1 MKKKL
6 LLICLCSLC
15 IAVGTTAQIDITKVK
30 ADIVSDGGSD
40 SIGGETAGDNDGVI
54 VGDGDQQ
61 PDTQPAPQP
70 ASQPVPVQPPQ
81 EAETP
86 AVSQPVKSSQSKKE
100 PEKTIEPQKTE
111 NPAPPEKAED
121 TKIVDTADQKEPEK
135 TENPAS
141 SKEPDEIENPVP
153 SEKAED
159 TQTVD
164 TADQKEMQKP
174 AETIPSKEPV
184 KEKTPAISLKII
196 KMFGALIIGYIV
208 AAIIVLGFRT
218 VMSPLVFYMSIDM
231 RYRFAAPVR
240 LKKASEGYQIDITK
254 IIDRYDSSTFQIRF
268 NRMVLKKLQG
278 MELTIINGEQRIAS
292 DIRSS
297 IDISI

>member
-40 SIGGETAGDNDGVI
+40 SIGGENAGDNDGVI

-61 PDTQPAPQP
+61 PDPQPAP
-70 ASQPVPVQPPQ
+70 QPVPVQPPQ

-86 AVSQPVKSSQSKKE
+86 AEKQPVKSSQSKKE

-111 NPAPPEKAED
+111 KPAPPEELEKSAEP
-121 TKIVDTADQKEPEK
+121 APSKEPEK
-135 TENPAS
+135 TA
-141 SKEPDEIENPVP
+141 DEIENPVP

-174 AETIPSKEPV
+174 VETIPSKEPV

-240 LKKASEGYQIDITK
+240 LKKASEGYQIDMTK

-278 MELTIINGEQRIAS
+278 MELTIINGEQHIAS

-297 IDISI
+297 IDVSI

>member
-1 MKKKL
+1 MKKQL

-15 IAVGTTAQIDITKVK
+15 IAVGTQIDITKVK

-61 PDTQPAPQP
+61 PDPQPAP
-70 ASQPVPVQPPQ
+70 QPVPVQPPQ

-86 AVSQPVKSSQSKKE
+86 AASQPVKSSQSKKV

-111 NPAPPEKAED
+111 KPAPPEELEKSAEP
-121 TKIVDTADQKEPEK
+121 APSKEPEK
-135 TENPAS
+135 TENPAP
-141 SKEPDEIENPVP
+141 SKEPENPVP

-174 AETIPSKEPV
+174 VETIPSKEPV

-208 AAIIVLGFRT
+208 AAVIVLGFRT
-218 VMSPLVFYMSIDM
+218 VLSPLVFYMSIDM

>member
-15 IAVGTTAQIDITKVK
+15 IAVGTTAQIDITVK

-70 ASQPVPVQPPQ
+70 APQPTSQPVPVQPPQ

-86 AVSQPVKSSQSKKE
+86 AEKQPVKSSQSKKE
-100 PEKTIEPQKTE
+100 PEKTIAPQKTE
-111 NPAPPEKAED
+111 NPAPPEESEKSAEP
-121 TKIVDTADQKEPEK
+121 APSKEPEK
-135 TENPAS
+135 TENPAP
-141 SKEPDEIENPVP
+141 SKEPDEIENPAP
-153 SEKAED
+153 S
-159 TQTVD
+159 
-164 TADQKEMQKP
+164 DQKEMQKP

-208 AAIIVLGFRT
+208 AVIIVLGFRT

-254 IIDRYDSSTFQIRF
+254 IIDRYDSSTFQIHF

-278 MELTIINGEQRIAS
+278 MDLTIINGEQRIAS

>member
-6 LLICLCSLC
+6 LLICLC
-15 IAVGTTAQIDITKVK
+15 IAVGTTAQMDITKVK

-61 PDTQPAPQP
+61 PDPQPAP
-70 ASQPVPVQPPQ
+70 QPVPVQPPQ

-86 AVSQPVKSSQSKKE
+86 AEKQPVKSSQSKKE

-111 NPAPPEKAED
+111 KPAPPEELEKSAEP
-121 TKIVDTADQKEPEK
+121 APSKEPEK
-135 TENPAS
+135 TENPAP

-164 TADQKEMQKP
+164 TADQKEMQNP
-174 AETIPSKEPV
+174 VETIPSKEPV

-208 AAIIVLGFRT
+208 AAVIVLGFKT
-218 VMSPLVFYMSIDM
+218 VLSPLVFYMSIDM

>member
-15 IAVGTTAQIDITKVK
+15 IAVGTTAQIDITVK

-70 ASQPVPVQPPQ
+70 APQPASQPVPVQPPQ

-86 AVSQPVKSSQSKKE
+86 AEKQPVKSSQSKKE
-100 PEKTIEPQKTE
+100 PEKTIAPQKTE
-111 NPAPPEKAED
+111 NPAPPEESEKSAEP
-121 TKIVDTADQKEPEK
+121 APSKEPEK
-135 TENPAS
+135 TENPAP
-141 SKEPDEIENPVP
+141 SKEPDEIENPAP
-153 SEKAED
+153 S
-159 TQTVD
+159 
-164 TADQKEMQKP
+164 DQKEMQKP

-208 AAIIVLGFRT
+208 AVIIVLGFRT

-240 LKKASEGYQIDITK
+240 LKKASGGYQIDITK
-254 IIDRYDSSTFQIRF
+254 IIDRYDSSTFQIHF

-278 MELTIINGEQRIAS
+278 MDLTIINGEQRIAS

>member
-15 IAVGTTAQIDITKVK
+15 IAAVGTTAQIDITKVK

-70 ASQPVPVQPPQ
+70 VPVQPPQ

-86 AVSQPVKSSQSKKE
+86 AEKQPVKSSQSKKE

-111 NPAPPEKAED
+111 KPAPPEELEKSAEP
-121 TKIVDTADQKEPEK
+121 APSKEPEK
-135 TENPAS
+135 TENPAP

-159 TQTVD
+159 TPTVD

-208 AAIIVLGFRT
+208 AAVIVLGFRT

-268 NRMVLKKLQG
+268 NRMVFKKLQG

-297 IDISI
+297 IDITI

>member
-61 PDTQPAPQP
+61 PDPQPAP
-70 ASQPVPVQPPQ
+70 QPVPVQPPQ

-86 AVSQPVKSSQSKKE
+86 AASQPVKSSQSKKV

-111 NPAPPEKAED
+111 KPAPPEELEKSAEP
-121 TKIVDTADQKEPEK
+121 APSKEPEK
-135 TENPAS
+135 TENPAP
-141 SKEPDEIENPVP
+141 SKEPENPVP

-159 TQTVD
+159 TPTVD

-208 AAIIVLGFRT
+208 AAVIVLGFRT

-254 IIDRYDSSTFQIRF
+254 IIDRYDSSTFRVRF
-268 NRMVLKKLQG
+268 NRMVLKKAAG
-278 MELTIINGEQRIAS
+278 HGS
-292 DIRSS
+292 D
-297 IDISI
+297 DH

>member
-61 PDTQPAPQP
+61 PDPQPAP
-70 ASQPVPVQPPQ
+70 QPVPVQPPQ

-86 AVSQPVKSSQSKKE
+86 AASQPVKSSQSKKV

-111 NPAPPEKAED
+111 KPAPPEELEKSAEP
-121 TKIVDTADQKEPEK
+121 APSKEPEK
-135 TENPAS
+135 TENPAP
-141 SKEPDEIENPVP
+141 SKEPENPVP

-159 TQTVD
+159 TPTVD

-208 AAIIVLGFRT
+208 AAVIVLGFRT

-254 IIDRYDSSTFQIRF
+254 IIDRYDSSTFQVRF

-278 MELTIINGEQRIAS
+278 MDLTIINGEQHIAS

-297 IDISI
+297 IDVSI

>member
-15 IAVGTTAQIDITKVK
+15 IAVGTQIDITKVK

-61 PDTQPAPQP
+61 PDPQPAP
-70 ASQPVPVQPPQ
+70 QPVPVQPPQ

-86 AVSQPVKSSQSKKE
+86 AASQPVKSSQSKKV

-111 NPAPPEKAED
+111 KPAPPEELEKSAEP
-121 TKIVDTADQKEPEK
+121 APSKEPEK
-135 TENPAS
+135 TENPAP
-141 SKEPDEIENPVP
+141 SKEPENPVP

-159 TQTVD
+159 TPTVD

-174 AETIPSKEPV
+174 AETIPS

-208 AAIIVLGFRT
+208 AAVIVLGLRT

>member
-6 LLICLCSLC
+6 LLICLC

-86 AVSQPVKSSQSKKE
+86 AEKQPVKSSQSKKE

-111 NPAPPEKAED
+111 KPAPPEELEKSAEP
-121 TKIVDTADQKEPEK
+121 APSKEPEK
-135 TENPAS
+135 TENPDP
-141 SKEPDEIENPVP
+141 SKEPEKTIEPQKT
-153 SEKAED
+153 EKPAPPEELE
-159 TQTVD
+159 
-164 TADQKEMQKP
+164 KS

-208 AAIIVLGFRT
+208 AAVIVLGFRT

-254 IIDRYDSSTFQIRF
+254 IIDQYDSSTFQIRF

>member
-1 MKKKL
+1 MKKQL

-15 IAVGTTAQIDITKVK
+15 IAVGTQIDITKVK

-61 PDTQPAPQP
+61 PDPQPAP
-70 ASQPVPVQPPQ
+70 QPVPVQPPQ

-86 AVSQPVKSSQSKKE
+86 AASQPVKSSQSKKV

-111 NPAPPEKAED
+111 KPAPPEELEKSAEP
-121 TKIVDTADQKEPEK
+121 APSKEPEK
-135 TENPAS
+135 TENPAP
-141 SKEPDEIENPVP
+141 SKEPENPVP

-159 TQTVD
+159 TPTVD

-196 KMFGALIIGYIV
+196 KMFGALIIGYFV
-208 AAIIVLGFRT
+208 AVVIVLGFRT

-231 RYRFAAPVR
+231 RYRLAAPVR
-240 LKKASEGYQIDITK
+240 LKKSSEGYQIDITK
-254 IIDRYDSSTFQIRF
+254 IIDRYDSSTFRVRF

-278 MELTIINGEQRIAS
+278 MDLTIINGEQHIAS

-297 IDISI
+297 IDVSI

>member
-15 IAVGTTAQIDITKVK
+15 IAAVGTTAQMDITVK

-70 ASQPVPVQPPQ
+70 APQ

-86 AVSQPVKSSQSKKE
+86 AEKQPVKSSQSKKE

-111 NPAPPEKAED
+111 KPAPPEELEKSAEP
-121 TKIVDTADQKEPEK
+121 APSKEPEK
-135 TENPAS
+135 TENPAP

-174 AETIPSKEPV
+174 VETIPSKEPV

-208 AAIIVLGFRT
+208 AAVIVLGFRT
-218 VMSPLVFYMSIDM
+218 VLSPLVFYMSIDM

>member
-15 IAVGTTAQIDITKVK
+15 IAAVGTTAEIDITVK

-61 PDTQPAPQP
+61 PDPQPAP
-70 ASQPVPVQPPQ
+70 QPVPVQPPQ

-86 AVSQPVKSSQSKKE
+86 AASQPVKSSQSKKV

-111 NPAPPEKAED
+111 KPAPPEELEKSAEP
-121 TKIVDTADQKEPEK
+121 APSKEPEK
-135 TENPAS
+135 TENPAP
-141 SKEPDEIENPVP
+141 SKEPENPVS

-159 TQTVD
+159 TPTVD

-208 AAIIVLGFRT
+208 AAVIVLGFRT
-218 VMSPLVFYMSIDM
+218 VLSPLVFYMSIDM

-297 IDISI
+297 IDVSI

>member
-6 LLICLCSLC
+6 LLICLC
-15 IAVGTTAQIDITKVK
+15 IAVGTTAQMDITKVK

-86 AVSQPVKSSQSKKE
+86 AEKQPVKSSQSKKE

-111 NPAPPEKAED
+111 KPAPPEELEKSAEP
-121 TKIVDTADQKEPEK
+121 APSKEPEK
-135 TENPAS
+135 TENPDP

-159 TQTVD
+159 TPTVD

>member
-1 MKKKL
+1 MKKQL

-15 IAVGTTAQIDITKVK
+15 IAVGTQIDITKVK

-61 PDTQPAPQP
+61 PDPQPAP
-70 ASQPVPVQPPQ
+70 QPVPVQPPQ

-86 AVSQPVKSSQSKKE
+86 AASQPVKSSQSKKV

-111 NPAPPEKAED
+111 KPAPPEELEKSAEP
-121 TKIVDTADQKEPEK
+121 APSKEPEK
-135 TENPAS
+135 TENPDP

>member
-15 IAVGTTAQIDITKVK
+15 IAVGTQIDITKVK

-61 PDTQPAPQP
+61 PDPQPAP
-70 ASQPVPVQPPQ
+70 QPVPVQPPQ

-86 AVSQPVKSSQSKKE
+86 AASQPVKSSQSKKV

-111 NPAPPEKAED
+111 KPAPPEELEKSAEP
-121 TKIVDTADQKEPEK
+121 APSKEPEK
-135 TENPAS
+135 TENPAP
-141 SKEPDEIENPVP
+141 SKEPENPVP

-159 TQTVD
+159 TPTVD

-208 AAIIVLGFRT
+208 AAVIVLGFRT

>member
-6 LLICLCSLC
+6 LLICLC

-61 PDTQPAPQP
+61 PDPQPAP
-70 ASQPVPVQPPQ
+70 QPVPVQPPQ

-86 AVSQPVKSSQSKKE
+86 AASQPVKSSQSKKV

-111 NPAPPEKAED
+111 KPAPPEELEKSAEP
-121 TKIVDTADQKEPEK
+121 APSKEPEK
-135 TENPAS
+135 TENPAP
-141 SKEPDEIENPVP
+141 SKEPGNPVP
-153 SEKAED
+153 
-159 TQTVD
+159 TVD

-196 KMFGALIIGYIV
+196 KMFGALIIGYFV
-208 AAIIVLGFRT
+208 AAVIVLGFRT
-218 VMSPLVFYMSIDM
+218 VLSPLVFYMSIDM

-254 IIDRYDSSTFQIRF
+254 IIDRYDSSTLQIRF

>member
-15 IAVGTTAQIDITKVK
+15 IAAVGTTAEIDITVK

-61 PDTQPAPQP
+61 PDPQPAP
-70 ASQPVPVQPPQ
+70 QPVPVQPPQ

-86 AVSQPVKSSQSKKE
+86 AASQPVKSSQSKKV

-111 NPAPPEKAED
+111 KPAPPEELEKSAEP
-121 TKIVDTADQKEPEK
+121 APSKEPEK
-135 TENPAS
+135 TENPAP
-141 SKEPDEIENPVP
+141 SKEPENPVP

-159 TQTVD
+159 TPTVD

-208 AAIIVLGFRT
+208 AAVIVLGFKT

>member
-15 IAVGTTAQIDITKVK
+15 IAVGTTAQIDITVK

-40 SIGGETAGDNDGVI
+40 SIGGENAGDNDGVI
-54 VGDGDQQ
+54 IGDGDQQ
-61 PDTQPAPQP
+61 PDPQPAPQP

-86 AVSQPVKSSQSKKE
+86 AEKQPVKSSQSKKE
-100 PEKTIEPQKTE
+100 PEKTIAPQKTE
-111 NPAPPEKAED
+111 NPAPPEESEKSAEP
-121 TKIVDTADQKEPEK
+121 APSKEPEK
-135 TENPAS
+135 TENPAP
-141 SKEPDEIENPVP
+141 SKEPDEIENPAP
-153 SEKAED
+153 S
-159 TQTVD
+159 
-164 TADQKEMQKP
+164 DQKEMQKP

-208 AAIIVLGFRT
+208 AVIIVLGFRT

-254 IIDRYDSSTFQIRF
+254 IIDRYDSSTFQIHF

-278 MELTIINGEQRIAS
+278 MDLTIINGEQRIAS

>member
-6 LLICLCSLC
+6 LLICLC
-15 IAVGTTAQIDITKVK
+15 IAVGTTAQMDITKVK

-61 PDTQPAPQP
+61 PDPQPAP
-70 ASQPVPVQPPQ
+70 QPVPVQPPQ

-86 AVSQPVKSSQSKKE
+86 AASQPVKSSQSKKV

-111 NPAPPEKAED
+111 KPAPPEELEKSAEP
-121 TKIVDTADQKEPEK
+121 APSKEPEK
-135 TENPAS
+135 TENPAP
-141 SKEPDEIENPVP
+141 SKEPENPVP

-159 TQTVD
+159 TPTVD

-208 AAIIVLGFRT
+208 AAVIVLGFRT

-254 IIDRYDSSTFQIRF
+254 IIDRYDSSTLQIRF

>member
-15 IAVGTTAQIDITKVK
+15 IAVGTQIDITKVK

-61 PDTQPAPQP
+61 PDPQPAP
-70 ASQPVPVQPPQ
+70 QPVPVQPPQ

-86 AVSQPVKSSQSKKE
+86 AASQPVKSSQSKKE

-111 NPAPPEKAED
+111 NPDSPEELEKSAEPAPS
-121 TKIVDTADQKEPEK
+121 KEPEK
-135 TENPAS
+135 TEKPAP
-141 SKEPDEIENPVP
+141 SKEPEKIENPAP

-174 AETIPSKEPV
+174 AETIPSKE
-184 KEKTPAISLKII
+184 KTPAISLKII

-208 AAIIVLGFRT
+208 AAVIVLGLRT

-278 MELTIINGEQRIAS
+278 MELTIINGVQRIAS

>member
-1 MKKKL
+1 MKKQL

-15 IAVGTTAQIDITKVK
+15 IAVGTQINITKVK

-61 PDTQPAPQP
+61 PDPQPAP
-70 ASQPVPVQPPQ
+70 QPVPVQPPQ

-86 AVSQPVKSSQSKKE
+86 AASQPVKSSQSKKV

-111 NPAPPEKAED
+111 KPAPPEELEKSAEP
-121 TKIVDTADQKEPEK
+121 APSKEPEK
-135 TENPAS
+135 TENPAP
-141 SKEPDEIENPVP
+141 SKEPENPVP

-159 TQTVD
+159 TPTVD
-164 TADQKEMQKP
+164 T

-208 AAIIVLGFRT
+208 AAVIVIGFRT

-240 LKKASEGYQIDITK
+240 LKKAPEGYQIDITK

>member
-15 IAVGTTAQIDITKVK
+15 IAVGTQIDITKVK

-61 PDTQPAPQP
+61 PDPQPAP
-70 ASQPVPVQPPQ
+70 QPVPVQPPQ

-86 AVSQPVKSSQSKKE
+86 AASQPVKSSQSKKV

-111 NPAPPEKAED
+111 KPAPPEELEKSAEP
-121 TKIVDTADQKEPEK
+121 APSKEPEK
-135 TENPAS
+135 TENPAP
-141 SKEPDEIENPVP
+141 SKEPENPVP

-159 TQTVD
+159 TPTVD

-208 AAIIVLGFRT
+208 AAVIVLGFRT

-254 IIDRYDSSTFQIRF
+254 IIDQYDSSTFQIRF

>member
-1 MKKKL
+1 MRKQL

-15 IAVGTTAQIDITKVK
+15 IAVGTQIDITKVK

-61 PDTQPAPQP
+61 PDPQPAPQP
-70 ASQPVPVQPPQ
+70 V
-81 EAETP
+81 
-86 AVSQPVKSSQSKKE
+86 

-111 NPAPPEKAED
+111 KPAPPEESEKSAEP
-121 TKIVDTADQKEPEK
+121 APSKEPEK
-135 TENPAS
+135 TENPAP
-141 SKEPDEIENPVP
+141 SKEPENPVP
-153 SEKAED
+153 SEKTIEP
-159 TQTVD
+159 
-164 TADQKEMQKP
+164 QKTEKPAPPEELEKP

-208 AAIIVLGFRT
+208 AAVIVLGFRT
-218 VMSPLVFYMSIDM
+218 VLSPLVFYMSIDM

-240 LKKASEGYQIDITK
+240 LKKAPEGYQIDITK
-254 IIDRYDSSTFQIRF
+254 IIDQYDSSTFQIRF

>member
-1 MKKKL
+1 MKKQL

-40 SIGGETAGDNDGVI
+40 SIGGETAGGNDGVI

-70 ASQPVPVQPPQ
+70 SSQPVPVQPPQ

-86 AVSQPVKSSQSKKE
+86 AASQPVKSSQSKKE

-111 NPAPPEKAED
+111 KPAPPEELEKSAEP
-121 TKIVDTADQKEPEK
+121 APSKEPEK
-135 TENPAS
+135 TA
-141 SKEPDEIENPVP
+141 DEIENPVP

-174 AETIPSKEPV
+174 VETIPSKEPV

-231 RYRFAAPVR
+231 RYRLAAPVR
-240 LKKASEGYQIDITK
+240 LKKSSEGYQIDITK
-254 IIDRYDSSTFQIRF
+254 IIERYDSSTFRVRF

-278 MELTIINGEQRIAS
+278 MDLTIINGEQHIAS

-297 IDISI
+297 IDVSI

>member
-1 MKKKL
+1 MKKQL

-15 IAVGTTAQIDITKVK
+15 IAVGTQIDITKVK

-61 PDTQPAPQP
+61 PDPQPAP
-70 ASQPVPVQPPQ
+70 QPVPVQPPQ

-86 AVSQPVKSSQSKKE
+86 AASQPVKSSQSKKV

-111 NPAPPEKAED
+111 KPAPPEELEKSAEP
-121 TKIVDTADQKEPEK
+121 APSKEPEK
-135 TENPAS
+135 TENPAP
-141 SKEPDEIENPVP
+141 SKEPENPVP

-159 TQTVD
+159 TPTVD

-174 AETIPSKEPV
+174 AEAIPSKEPV

-208 AAIIVLGFRT
+208 ASVIVLGFRT

>member
-6 LLICLCSLC
+6 LLICLC

-81 EAETP
+81 EAEIP
-86 AVSQPVKSSQSKKE
+86 AEKQPVKSSQSKKE

-111 NPAPPEKAED
+111 KPAPPEELEKSAEP
-121 TKIVDTADQKEPEK
+121 APSKEPEK
-135 TENPAS
+135 TENPDP
-141 SKEPDEIENPVP
+141 SKEPEKTIEPQKT
-153 SEKAED
+153 EKPAPPEELE
-159 TQTVD
+159 
-164 TADQKEMQKP
+164 KS

-254 IIDRYDSSTFQIRF
+254 IIDRYDTSTFQIHF

>member
-1 MKKKL
+1 MKKQL

-15 IAVGTTAQIDITKVK
+15 IAVGTQIDITKVK

-61 PDTQPAPQP
+61 PDPQPAP
-70 ASQPVPVQPPQ
+70 QPVPVQPPQ

-86 AVSQPVKSSQSKKE
+86 AASQPVKSSQSKKV

-111 NPAPPEKAED
+111 KPAPPEELEKSAEP
-121 TKIVDTADQKEPEK
+121 APSKEPEK
-135 TENPAS
+135 TENPAP
-141 SKEPDEIENPVP
+141 SKEPENPVP

-159 TQTVD
+159 TPTVD

-208 AAIIVLGFRT
+208 AAVIVIGFRT

>member
-15 IAVGTTAQIDITKVK
+15 IAAVGTTAEIDITVK

-61 PDTQPAPQP
+61 PDTQPA
-70 ASQPVPVQPPQ
+70 SQPVPVQPPQ

-86 AVSQPVKSSQSKKE
+86 AEKQ

-111 NPAPPEKAED
+111 NPAPPEESEKSAEPAPLKEPEKTENPVPSKEPDEIENPAPSEKADD
-121 TKIVDTADQKEPEK
+121 TKTVDTADQKEPEK
-135 TENPAS
+135 MENPA
-141 SKEPDEIENPVP
+141 
-153 SEKAED
+153 
-159 TQTVD
+159 
-164 TADQKEMQKP
+164 
-174 AETIPSKEPV
+174 PSKEPV
-184 KEKTPAISLKII
+184 KEKTSAISMKII
-196 KMFGALIIGYIV
+196 QMFGALIIGYIV
-208 AAIIVLGFRT
+208 AVIIVLGFRT

-278 MELTIINGEQRIAS
+278 MDLTIINGEQRIAS

>member
-61 PDTQPAPQP
+61 PDPQPAP
-70 ASQPVPVQPPQ
+70 QPVPVQPPQ

-86 AVSQPVKSSQSKKE
+86 AASQSVKSSQSKKV

-111 NPAPPEKAED
+111 KPAPPEELEKSAEP
-121 TKIVDTADQKEPEK
+121 APSKEPEK
-135 TENPAS
+135 TENPAP
-141 SKEPDEIENPVP
+141 SKEPENPVP

-159 TQTVD
+159 TPTVD

-208 AAIIVLGFRT
+208 AAVIVLGFRT

-254 IIDRYDSSTFQIRF
+254 IIDRYDSSTFRVRF

-278 MELTIINGEQRIAS
+278 MDLTIINGEQHIAS

-297 IDISI
+297 IDVSI

>member
-6 LLICLCSLC
+6 LLICLC

-81 EAETP
+81 ETP
-86 AVSQPVKSSQSKKE
+86 AEKQPVKSSQSKKV

-111 NPAPPEKAED
+111 KPAPPEELEKSAEP
-121 TKIVDTADQKEPEK
+121 APSKEPEK
-135 TENPAS
+135 TENPAP
-141 SKEPDEIENPVP
+141 SKEPENPVP

-159 TQTVD
+159 TPTVD

-208 AAIIVLGFRT
+208 AAVIVLGFRT
-218 VMSPLVFYMSIDM
+218 VLSPLVFYMSIDM

-278 MELTIINGEQRIAS
+278 MDLTIINGEQRIAS

>member
-61 PDTQPAPQP
+61 PDQKPAP
-70 ASQPVPVQPPQ
+70 QPVPVQPPQ

-86 AVSQPVKSSQSKKE
+86 AEKQPVKSSQSKKE

-111 NPAPPEKAED
+111 KPAPPEELEKSAEP
-121 TKIVDTADQKEPEK
+121 APSKEPEK
-135 TENPAS
+135 TANPAP
-141 SKEPDEIENPVP
+141 SKEPDEIENPAP

-159 TQTVD
+159 TKTVD
-164 TADQKEMQKP
+164 TADQ
-174 AETIPSKEPV
+174 KEPV
-184 KEKTPAISLKII
+184 KEKTPAISLKVI

-208 AAIIVLGFRT
+208 AAVLVLGFRT

-231 RYRFAAPVR
+231 RYRFAASVK
-240 LKKASEGYQIDITK
+240 LKKSSAGYQIDITK

-278 MELTIINGEQRIAS
+278 MELTIINGEQHIAS

-297 IDISI
+297 IDVSI

>member
-6 LLICLCSLC
+6 LLICLC

-86 AVSQPVKSSQSKKE
+86 AEKQPVKSSQSKKE

-111 NPAPPEKAED
+111 KPAPPEELEKSAEP
-121 TKIVDTADQKEPEK
+121 APSKEPEK
-135 TENPAS
+135 TENPDP
-141 SKEPDEIENPVP
+141 SKEPEKTIEP
-153 SEKAED
+153 
-159 TQTVD
+159 
-164 TADQKEMQKP
+164 QKTEKP
-174 AETIPSKEPV
+174 APPEELEKSAVTIPSKEPV

-254 IIDRYDSSTFQIRF
+254 IIDRYDSSTFQIHF

>member
-6 LLICLCSLC
+6 LLICLC
-15 IAVGTTAQIDITKVK
+15 IAVGTTAQMDITKVK

-86 AVSQPVKSSQSKKE
+86 AASQPVKSSQSKKV

-111 NPAPPEKAED
+111 KPAPSEELEKSAEP
-121 TKIVDTADQKEPEK
+121 APSKEPEK
-135 TENPAS
+135 TENPAP
-141 SKEPDEIENPVP
+141 SKEPENPVP

-278 MELTIINGEQRIAS
+278 MELTIINGVQRIAS

>member
-1 MKKKL
+1 MK
-6 LLICLCSLC
+6 
-15 IAVGTTAQIDITKVK
+15 
-30 ADIVSDGGSD
+30 
-40 SIGGETAGDNDGVI
+40 
-54 VGDGDQQ
+54 
-61 PDTQPAPQP
+61 
-70 ASQPVPVQPPQ
+70 
-81 EAETP
+81 
-86 AVSQPVKSSQSKKE
+86 
-100 PEKTIEPQKTE
+100 
-111 NPAPPEKAED
+111 
-121 TKIVDTADQKEPEK
+121 
-135 TENPAS
+135 
-141 SKEPDEIENPVP
+141 
-153 SEKAED
+153 
-159 TQTVD
+159 
-164 TADQKEMQKP
+164 KP

-208 AAIIVLGFRT
+208 AAVIVLGFRT
-218 VMSPLVFYMSIDM
+218 VLSPLVFYMSIDM

>member
-15 IAVGTTAQIDITKVK
+15 IAVGTQIDITKVK

-61 PDTQPAPQP
+61 PDPQPAP
-70 ASQPVPVQPPQ
+70 QPVPVQPPQ

-86 AVSQPVKSSQSKKE
+86 AASQPVKSSQSKKV

-111 NPAPPEKAED
+111 KPAPPEELEKSAEP
-121 TKIVDTADQKEPEK
+121 APSKEPEK
-135 TENPAS
+135 TENPAP
-141 SKEPDEIENPVP
+141 SKEPDEIENPAP
-153 SEKAED
+153 S
-159 TQTVD
+159 
-164 TADQKEMQKP
+164 DQKEMQKP

-208 AAIIVLGFRT
+208 AVIIVLGFRT

-254 IIDRYDSSTFQIRF
+254 IIDRYDSSTFQIHF

-278 MELTIINGEQRIAS
+278 MDLTIINGEQRIAS

>member
-111 NPAPPEKAED
+111 KPAPPEELEKSAEP
-121 TKIVDTADQKEPEK
+121 APSKEPEK
-135 TENPAS
+135 TENPAP
-141 SKEPDEIENPVP
+141 SKEPENPVP

-208 AAIIVLGFRT
+208 AVVIVLGFRT

-278 MELTIINGEQRIAS
+278 MELTIINGVQRIAS